1 MKATNTVWQ
10 VRRLA
15 PLAACGL
22 SCMLLMAG
30 CAGSGVADDDDSA
43 GGGRIDP
50 TYDGRIVIGASQ
62 SPQTVVTRGSGT
74 VGGLMEDSTMV
85 VPNQWRGE
93 KIHVIMTRKESLEL
107 AREDLA
113 EGNTGGDVL
122 FGGTTF
128 TTPTGSDTGMA
139 LPDDGRLRYYPMT
152 GQYQFYGYY
161 TDDASNDA
169 LLRMADDGSYYYV
182 PFTIDGTQDLMTAS
196 TVAPDSSKLGS
207 AGTAGQGNFYS
218 SYAARRGVHPNLHF
232 DHKLTRLQFY
242 LQPWSE
248 KDTLMEVTDIAI
260 ESHATGKLIVAGHPA
275 HPEIRQRAWFDDNGF
290 SLFNVKRRV
299 DGLLT
304 GTLDQHPVWAGD
316 SAVVTPIGEALI
328 LEPRQRYKITIGF
341 RQPPVADDP
350 HYTAAEVRQKWEAEL
365 SLPDGMPF
373 REGSSYKVII
383 KVYRLVPIE
392 LQTTI
397 INWKDGGEIDMD
409 PDK

>member
-1 MKATNTVWQ
+1 MILV
-10 VRRLA
+10 
-15 PLAACGL
+15 
-22 SCMLLMAG
+22 AG
-30 CAGSGVADDDDSA
+30 CAGSGVGDDGDDT
-43 GGGRIDP
+43 GGVNPDP
-50 TYDGRIVIGASQ
+50 TYDGRIVISTSQ
-62 SPQTVVTRGSGT
+62 SPQTVITRGSGT

-93 KIHVIMTRKESLEL
+93 KVHVIMTRKESLEL

-128 TTPTGSDTGMA
+128 DTPTGSETGLA
-139 LPDDGRLRYYPMT
+139 QAEDGRLRYYPMT

-161 TDDASNDA
+161 TDDAANEA
-169 LLRMADDGSYYYV
+169 LLRIADDGSYYYV
-182 PFTIDGTQDLMTAS
+182 PFTIDGTQDLMTAA
-196 TVAPDSSKLGS
+196 TVAPDSAKLGS
-207 AGTAGQGNFYS
+207 EGTAGRSNFYS
-218 SYAARRGVHPNLHF
+218 SYAARRGVHPNLRF
-232 DHKLTRLQFY
+232 SHKLTRLQFF

-248 KDTLMEVTDIAI
+248 KDTLMQVTDIAI
-260 ESHATGKLIVAGHPA
+260 ESHATGKLVVAGHPA
-275 HPEIRQRAWFDDNGF
+275 YPEIRQRAWFDDAGF

-299 DGLLT
+299 NGLLT
-304 GTLDQHPVWAGD
+304 GTLDQYPVWVGD
-316 SAVVTPIGEALI
+316 SGLVTPIGEAIL
-328 LEPRQRYKITIGF
+328 LEPRQRYKLTIGF
-341 RQPPVADDP
+341 RQPPVTDDP

-365 SLPDGMPF
+365 SLPNSMPF
-373 REGSSYKVII
+373 QEGCSYKVII